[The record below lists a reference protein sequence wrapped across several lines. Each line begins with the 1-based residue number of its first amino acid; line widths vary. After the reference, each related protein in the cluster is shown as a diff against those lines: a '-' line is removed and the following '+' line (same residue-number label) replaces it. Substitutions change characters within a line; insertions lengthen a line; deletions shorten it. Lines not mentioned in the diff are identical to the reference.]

1 MTDNVK
7 EADEWKN
14 KFWKHIKKERKMY
27 DKNKDKIERKQKL
40 KKHLID
46 DDEEEDEEYWEYNAE
61 YKEDL

>member
-1 MTDNVK
+1 
-7 EADEWKN
+7 
-14 KFWKHIKKERKMY
+14 MY

-46 DDEEEDEEYWEYNAE
+46 EDEEEDEEYWEYNAE